1 MGSITAAEMPRQ
13 EALRKGAKME
23 PLSPQ
28 DLVVRQQPL
37 DDEHWLDGA
46 SEATTAPAIPLERFQ
61 TLERIIRDSP
71 ITVDPYLELARIY
84 LHQNRYTDAKRILD
98 LAIEKFPQDE
108 QANFLREEAQI
119 NRSLQLHQEAQQ
131 AYDAEPSPLTKEPLD
146 RCHVELNVL
155 RESICRA
162 RLNRHPGQ
170 LELNL
175 PLASAL
181 ENLGQPSDAIAC
193 LEKAIHQPDLR
204 AKASLQLG
212 QLYERAGKVP
222 EALSSYRRAAMYR
235 VPPPSDE
242 VKYTAIVCAADL
254 AEESGLVDSAVRYL
268 KMLLEIQ
275 PKNAEFQTRLAELEA
290 KEL

>member
-1 MGSITAAEMPRQ
+1 MSSMTAVEMPRQ

-23 PLSPQ
+23 PLSPR
-28 DLVVRQQPL
+28 DLVVRQQLL
-37 DDEHWLDGA
+37 DDDHWLDGA
-46 SEATTAPAIPLERFQ
+46 SDATTEPAIPLERFQ

-84 LHQNRYTDAKRILD
+84 LHQNRYADAKRILD

-119 NRSLQLHQEAQQ
+119 NRSLQIHQAAQQ
-131 AYDAEPSPLTKEPLD
+131 AYDTEPSLLTKEPLD

-162 RLNRHPGQ
+162 RLKRHPDQ

-193 LEKAIHQPDLR
+193 LENAIHRPDLR

-212 QLYERAGKVP
+212 QLYERAGRVP
-222 EALSSYRRAAMYR
+222 EALSAYRRAAMYR
-235 VPPPSDE
+235 APSPSDE

-254 AEESGLVDSAVRYL
+254 AEESGLIDSAVRYV

-275 PKNAEFQTRLAELEA
+275 PKNAELQKRLAGLDSMEL
-290 KEL
+290 

>member
-1 MGSITAAEMPRQ
+1 
-13 EALRKGAKME
+13 ME

-37 DDEHWLDGA
+37 DDDQWLDDA
-46 SEATTAPAIPLERFQ
+46 SEATTEPAIPLERFQ

-98 LAIEKFPQDE
+98 LTIEKFPQDE
-108 QANFLREEAQI
+108 KANFLREEAQI
-119 NRSLQLHQEAQQ
+119 NRSLQLHQEAQK
-131 AYDAEPSPLTKEPLD
+131 AYDTEPSPLTKEPLD
-146 RCHVELNVL
+146 RCHVELNVA

-162 RLNRHPGQ
+162 RLKRHPDQ

-181 ENLGQPSDAIAC
+181 ENLGQTSDAILC
-193 LEKAIHQPDLR
+193 LENVIHQPDLR

-212 QLYERAGKVP
+212 QLYERAGRVP
-222 EALSSYRRAAMYR
+222 EALSAYRRAAMYR
-235 VPPPSDE
+235 VPSPSDE
-242 VKYTAIVCAADL
+242 VKYTAIVGAADL
-254 AEESGLVDSAVRYL
+254 AEESGLIDSAVRYV

-275 PKNAEFQTRLAELEA
+275 PNNSKLQTRLAGLESMEL
-290 KEL
+290 